1 MHRIRDRAEEKTQS
15 SNCRQS
21 CLARKRRLR
30 TERGALKNAEI
41 FRSNARYAHAIWGE
55 LPKTTMSSLREV
67 AHSRTV
73 DIVG

>member
-30 TERGALKNAEI
+30 TEGRVLKNAEI